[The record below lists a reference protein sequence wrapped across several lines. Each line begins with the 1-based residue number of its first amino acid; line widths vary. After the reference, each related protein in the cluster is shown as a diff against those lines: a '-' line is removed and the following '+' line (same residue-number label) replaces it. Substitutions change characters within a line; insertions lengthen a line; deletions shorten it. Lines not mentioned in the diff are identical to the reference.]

1 MAVAVLLHRTPILSI
16 PSSRNLISTFS
27 FETLTL
33 TLPSRSSRSFSLSAS
48 TIPSISPKPWIE
60 SSPPSPLSEISPFLR
75 SEWRPILSGWFCSA
89 VSVGCLS
96 TVVPCL
102 GRVPSTLAAA
112 SSDRIARDGLCLAF
126 LLFLRSA
133 ACYLQQAFL
142 WEAAL
147 GSAYRIRVHVFDRVL
162 EQDMAFFEGNGG
174 VPTGDVANRITAE
187 ASDVGDTV
195 YALLNSTVPNTLQ
208 LIAMASQMIN
218 ISPVLSL
225 ISGMVIPWMFLIMA
239 YLGEWLHRVSN
250 KAQLTGAM
258 LAAYLNE
265 VLPSMLFVKAN
276 NGGLIEGSRFQRL
289 AHDDLMGRLGKK
301 KMKAFIPQIIQ
312 VICIAGLLVL
322 CSSALAV
329 SRTSFDISKLFS
341 FVTSLALLIEPIQG
355 VGKAYNELKQG
366 EPSIERLF
374 DLTRFS
380 SKVIEKPNAV
390 DLDHVSGDIKF
401 SGVTFKYAEN
411 MPLVL
416 NELNLHIK
424 AGETVAFIGPSGGG
438 KTTIA
443 KILLRLYDPICGH
456 ILLDNHNIQDIRL
469 RSLRDQIVLI
479 SQDTM
484 LFSGT
489 VAENIAYRHLTG
501 KINMEQVEKAARV
514 ANADEFI
521 RMLPLGYETN
531 IGQRG
536 SLLSGGQKQRLAI
549 ARALYHKSSV
559 LILDEATSALDS
571 RSELLVR
578 QALEHLMVN
587 HTVLV
592 IAHRLET
599 ILMADRVFLLSG
611 GKLEE
616 VAKSSLLTQ
625 DGIHASPELNNLII

>member
-1 MAVAVLLHRTPILSI
+1 MAITMLLHRAPLLLSI
-16 PSSRNLISTFS
+16 PSSFNLISSTSSS
-27 FETLTL
+27 FQTLTL

-48 TIPSISPKPWIE
+48 TIPSSC
-60 SSPPSPLSEISPFLR
+60 STSPLFEISPFLR
-75 SEWRPILSGWFCSA
+75 SEYRPILSGWLSSA
-89 VSVGCLS
+89 ISVCCLS
-96 TVVPCL
+96 TAVPCL
-102 GRVPSTLAAA
+102 GRIPSALAAA
-112 SSDRIARDGLCLAF
+112 SPDRIVRDGLRLAF
-126 LLFLRSA
+126 LLSLRSV

-147 GSAYRIRVHVFDRVL
+147 GAAYRIRVHVFDRVL
-162 EQDMAFFEGNGG
+162 EQDMGFFEGNGG
-174 VPTGDVANRITAE
+174 IPSGDVANRITTE
-187 ASDVGDTV
+187 ASDIAETV
-195 YALLNSTVPNTLQ
+195 HALLNSTVPNTLQ

-225 ISGMVIPWMFLIMA
+225 ASGMAFPCMLLIMTH
-239 YLGEWLHRVSN
+239 LGDWLRRVSN
-250 KAQLTGAM
+250 KAQLTAAM

-276 NGGLIEGSRFQRL
+276 NGRLIEGYRFQRL

-301 KMKAFIPQIIQ
+301 KMKALIPQIIQ
-312 VICIAGLLVL
+312 VIYIAGLLVL
-322 CSSALAV
+322 CSSTLAL
-329 SRTSFDISKLFS
+329 SRTSFDMSKFFS

-366 EPSIERLF
+366 EPAIERLL

-380 SKVIEKPNAV
+380 SKVIEKSNAV
-390 DLDHVSGDIKF
+390 DLDRVSGDIKF

-411 MPLVL
+411 LPLVL
-416 NELNLHIK
+416 NELDLHIK

-438 KTTIA
+438 KTSLA
-443 KILLRLYDPICGH
+443 KLLLRLYDPTYGT
-456 ILLDNHNIQDIRL
+456 ILVDNHDIQDIRL
-469 RSLRDQIVLI
+469 QSLRDQIVLI
-479 SQDTM
+479 SQDTI

-501 KINMEQVEKAARV
+501 KIDMDQVEKAARV

-521 RMLPLGYETN
+521 RTLPQGYETN

-549 ARALYHKSSV
+549 ARALYQKPSV

-611 GKLEE
+611 GKLK
-616 VAKSSLLTQ
+616 VVPKSSLLPK
-625 DGIHASPELNNLII
+625 DGKQSSPELSELII

>member
-1 MAVAVLLHRTPILSI
+1 MAITMLLHRAPLLLSI
-16 PSSRNLISTFS
+16 PSSHNLISSTSSSSS
-27 FETLTL
+27 FQTLTLTL

-48 TIPSISPKPWIE
+48 TIPSSC
-60 SSPPSPLSEISPFLR
+60 SPSPLFDISPFLR
-75 SEWRPILSGWFCSA
+75 SEYRPILSGWLCSA
-89 VSVGCLS
+89 ISVCCLS
-96 TVVPCL
+96 TAVPCL
-102 GRVPSTLAAA
+102 GRVPSALAAA
-112 SSDRIARDGLCLAF
+112 SPDRIVRDGLRLAF
-126 LLFLRSA
+126 LLSLRSV

-147 GSAYRIRVHVFDRVL
+147 GAAYRIRVHVFDRVL
-162 EQDMAFFEGNGG
+162 EQDMGFFEGNGG
-174 VPTGDVANRITAE
+174 IPSGDVANRITTE
-187 ASDVGDTV
+187 ASDIAETV
-195 YALLNSTVPNTLQ
+195 HALLNSTVPNTLQ

-225 ISGMVIPWMFLIMA
+225 ASGMAFPCMLLIMT
-239 YLGEWLHRVSN
+239 YLGDWLRRVSN

-276 NGGLIEGSRFQRL
+276 NGRLIEGFRFQRL

-301 KMKAFIPQIIQ
+301 KMKALIPQI
-312 VICIAGLLVL
+312 
-322 CSSALAV
+322 
-329 SRTSFDISKLFS
+329 
-341 FVTSLALLIEPIQG
+341 IQG

-366 EPSIERLF
+366 EPAIERLF

-380 SKVIEKPNAV
+380 TKVIEKPNVV
-390 DLDHVSGDIKF
+390 DLDRVSGDIKF

-416 NELNLHIK
+416 NELDLHIK

-438 KTTIA
+438 KTSLA
-443 KILLRLYDPICGH
+443 KLLLRLYDPTYGT
-456 ILLDNHNIQDIRL
+456 ILVDNHDIQDIRL
-469 RSLRDQIVLI
+469 QSLRDQIVLI

-501 KINMEQVEKAARV
+501 TIDMDQVEKAARV

-521 RMLPLGYETN
+521 RTLPRGYETN

-549 ARALYHKSSV
+549 ARALYQKPSV

-578 QALEHLMVN
+578 QALEHLMAN

-611 GKLEE
+611 GKLK
-616 VAKSSLLTQ
+616 VVPKSSLLPK
-625 DGIHASPELNNLII
+625 DGKQASPELSKLII